1 MAYLEEIYKIKN
13 AVIDLILE
21 SQPIIDA
28 IDNSDGL
35 TGKDLIDEN
44 IYRDLYIPDTL
55 AEAKTFICLTAYVNK
70 VQGKLYK
77 DVSLNF
83 YIFTHQSIMNLNDT
97 YTRVDCIQSEI
108 DKIING
114 NFDFGIDMAGL
125 KGSYQFR
132 PNAKFGGVELT
143 YNIPNLNQDTRY
155 WKKQYDQ

>member
-28 IDNSDGL
+28 IDNQTVDTNKEL
-35 TGKDLIDEN
+35 IGKN
-44 IYRDLYIPDTL
+44 VYRDLYIPDTQD
-55 AEAKTFICLTAYVNK
+55 EAKTYICVTAYVNK

-77 DVSLNF
+77 DVNLNF

-132 PNAKFGGVELT
+132 PNAKFGGVQLV
-143 YNIPNLNQDTRY
+143 YSIPNLNQDTRY
-155 WKKQYDQ
+155 WKKQYE